1 MSASGV
7 GSEYD
12 IIFAG
17 GGTVACVAAGRLA
30 EADPSLRIL
39 LIEQGP
45 HTRNLPAHIHPA
57 RFIANL
63 VPTSSVFTFHVAQPS
78 EALLGRAPIVPA
90 GRCVGGGSSVN
101 FMVYT
106 RAAASDYDDWETIH
120 GNTGWGSKDLI
131 PLLQKVETY
140 QDDLSPREEGMHG
153 DSGPIKVSFGGVAT
167 EVGKQFMETAR
178 AYDKKHGVTVDSNDF
193 LTINAYSRWMK
204 YIDAK
209 SGKRSDAA
217 HHFIYNQES
226 ADSNLHVLANA
237 AVHRIIIKEHR
248 AIGVEYADSSD
259 HSSKLN
265 SVYAKKLVVVSAG
278 AFGSPAILQRS
289 GIGAS
294 QLLKKLDINEQVD
307 LPGVGENYQDHN
319 LGFATYFV
327 PDCTETL
334 DVFSGHL
341 GEDELKSYVDRW
353 GQHGDGLLATN
364 GIDAGIKL
372 RPNEDDLKE
381 LGPNFTRIWNNYY
394 KDAPDKPVMMYV
406 PFASHYGPVPDPNGK
421 YMSML
426 WFPEYPESIGRLHIT
441 SGDDWRQPLYFEPG
455 YLTES
460 ADLDILRWAYK
471 RSREV
476 ARRMPL
482 YRGEVQQGHPTFS
495 PNSEAACVSRDGPV
509 PVDAP
514 DIAYTAEDNEAIHDF
529 LRNTVSTTW
538 HSMGTCAMKPRDRGG
553 VVDSR
558 LNVYGMTNLKVAE
571 LSICPSNVSANT
583 YNTALG
589 IGEKA
594 AVIIADDL
602 GIKLAV

>member
-1 MSASGV
+1 MYLQTLPCIG
-7 GSEYD
+7 
-12 IIFAG
+12 
-17 GGTVACVAAGRLA
+17 
-30 EADPSLRIL
+30 L
-39 LIEQGP
+39 LSSWWSV
-45 HTRNLPAHIHPA
+45 LS
-57 RFIANL
+57 RFVDL
-63 VPTSSVFTFHVAQPS
+63 TLCFH
-78 EALLGRAPIVPA
+78 R
-90 GRCVGGGSSVN
+90 
-101 FMVYT
+101 
-106 RAAASDYDDWETIH
+106 
-120 GNTGWGSKDLI
+120 
-131 PLLQKVETY
+131 
-140 QDDLSPREEGMHG
+140 
-153 DSGPIKVSFGGVAT
+153 
-167 EVGKQFMETAR
+167 
-178 AYDKKHGVTVDSNDF
+178 
-193 LTINAYSRWMK
+193 
-204 YIDAK
+204 
-209 SGKRSDAA
+209 
-217 HHFIYNQES
+217 
-226 ADSNLHVLANA
+226 
-237 AVHRIIIKEHR
+237 EHR

-265 SVYAKKLVVVSAG
+265 SVYAKQLVVVSAG

-327 PDCTETL
+327 PDRTETL

-455 YLTES
+455 YLTEP

-529 LRNTVSTTW
+529 LRNTDG
-538 HSMGTCAMKPRDRGG
+538 HMRHEAKGQRRR
-553 VVDSR
+553 SR
-558 LNVYGMTNLKVAE
+558 PEAQRVWDDKLESRWSVHISLYAELNQTLTDLPPD